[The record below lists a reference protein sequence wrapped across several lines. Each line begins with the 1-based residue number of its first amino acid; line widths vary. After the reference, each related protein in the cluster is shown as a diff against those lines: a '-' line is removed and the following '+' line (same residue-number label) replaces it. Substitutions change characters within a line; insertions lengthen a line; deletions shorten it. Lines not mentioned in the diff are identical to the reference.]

1 MEHGKIVLPKLNM
14 DDKSSLTIDV
24 KKNRVNLFNSFLK
37 FLYLLL
43 IAAYGYFLIDGLGY
57 YQLPREQRLNH
68 PKHREL
74 RSAGSRGLAFGIVG
88 FSMLFAVL
96 IYSIRK
102 RTRLFGTRH
111 STKHWLHLHIF
122 LGIAGPMFVL
132 LHASFRASDLVAI
145 GFWSMIVVVITG
157 LFGRYFYLLIPRD
170 TEGEELSLHEIAQAD
185 HRYNRELLET
195 LQLDEWHL
203 GQLEAFVS
211 DNVDRNRGAIRTLIT
226 VISNDLFHPYRI
238 HRLKKRCARELRLEE
253 PYLRR
258 VVHLLWRKITLQNRV
273 LLLNRTRQFL
283 NYWLVLHKSFAVI
296 LYIIM
301 LIHVGIAIWLGY
313 F

>member
-1 MEHGKIVLPKLNM
+1 ME
-14 DDKSSLTIDV
+14 DKRSLTIDV
-24 KKNRVNLFNSFLK
+24 KKSRGNLFNSFLK

-43 IAAYGYFLIDGLGY
+43 IVVYGYFLIDGLGY

-74 RSAGSRGLAFGIVG
+74 RSAGPRGLAFGIAG
-88 FSMLFAVL
+88 FSMLFALMV
-96 IYSIRK
+96 YSIRK
-102 RTRLFGTRH
+102 RTRLFGTRK
-111 STKHWLHLHIF
+111 STRRWLDIHIF

-157 LFGRYFYLLIPRD
+157 LFGRYFYLLIPRN
-170 TEGEELSLHEIAQAD
+170 TKGEELSLQEIAKMD
-185 HRYNRELLET
+185 RRYNRQLLET
-195 LQLDEWHL
+195 LQLEEWQL
-203 GQLEAFVS
+203 GQLEALIS
-211 DNVDRNRGAIRTLIT
+211 ENVDRNKSAVRILIT
-226 VISNDLFHPYRI
+226 IVLNDLFHPYRI
-238 HRLKKRCARELRLEE
+238 HRLKKRCTKELRLEE

-258 VVHLLWRKITLQNRV
+258 VVHLLWRKIILQNRL

-313 F
+313 I